1 MTRPPPAGA
10 AIVGLAQYSPG
21 PRVDNPT
28 LAMSLQAEVQSL
40 MGYFGITGR
49 HYVID
54 PATGALREPGLGT
67 AEMCARA
74 CIAALRDAQVEASQV
89 DTLICGTSTPDERL
103 PPLTHRV
110 QRRLGLQEVS
120 PYESHGGCAASL
132 QCLSLAAALVEA
144 GRARCVL
151 VALADTL
158 SPHYLRPLLSQ
169 DPARIRTADLINACV
184 FADGAA
190 AVVVQAASPKRPGM
204 ALQGLRVRSRFCD
217 RPSGFDVTAAGVTEH
232 DHRAIREVL
241 PEVMR
246 AAADDLS
253 CLGTQGVDHLIV
265 PQVNRSMVD
274 LVHTAL
280 HDKVY
285 YVGDCIGNCPA
296 PAVLRALSIGVER
309 GDIDRMVARIGV
321 IALETTSW
329 TYGTA
334 LLAGQGPTTA
344 SHACTA

>member
-1 MTRPPPAGA
+1 MTKPNAPGV

-21 PRVDNPT
+21 PVVDNPT
-28 LAMSLQAEVQSL
+28 LASALQSDVHPL

-54 PATGALREPGLGT
+54 PATGSLREPGLGT
-67 AEMCARA
+67 AEMSVRA
-74 CIAALRDAQVEASQV
+74 GAAAMRHAGVDAAQVDAV
-89 DTLICGTSTPDERL
+89 ICGTSTPDERL

-110 QRRLGLQEVS
+110 QRRLGLLNAT
-120 PYESHGGCAASL
+120 PYEIHGGCAASL
-132 QCLSLAAALVEA
+132 QCLSLAAALIEG
-144 GRARCVL
+144 GRARCV
-151 VALADTL
+151 VVTLADTL
-158 SPHYLRPLLSQ
+158 SPHYLAPLLTQ
-169 DPARIRTADLINACV
+169 DVGRIRTADLVNACV

-190 AVVVQAASPKRPGM
+190 AVVVEAVSADRPGIE
-204 ALQGLRVRSRFCD
+204 LSGLRVSARFCA
-217 RPSGFDVTAAGVTEH
+217 RPIGFAVTAAGTTEH

-241 PEVMR
+241 PDVLR
-246 AAADDLS
+246 AAVDE
-253 CLGTQGVDHLIV
+253 LGNLHGGTVDHLIV

-285 YVGDCIGNCPA
+285 YVGDRIGNCPA
-296 PAVLRALSIGVER
+296 PAVLRALAIGVER
-309 GDIDRMVARIGV
+309 GDLKPPSSRIGV

-334 LLAGQGPTTA
+334 LLTGHPSRTPERA
-344 SHACTA
+344 

>member
-1 MTRPPPAGA
+1 MRLPSAEGA
-10 AIVGLAQYSPG
+10 AIVGLAHYSPG
-21 PRVDNPT
+21 PLVDNQA
-28 LAMSLQAEVQSL
+28 LAASLQAEVHSL

-74 CIAALRDAQVEASQV
+74 CTAALRDAQVETSQV

-110 QRRLGLQEVS
+110 QRRVGLREAA
-120 PYESHGGCAASL
+120 PFEIHGGCTAAL
-132 QCLSLAAALVEA
+132 QCLVLATALVEA

-158 SPHYLRPLLSQ
+158 SPHYLLPLLSQ
-169 DPARIRTADLINACV
+169 DPSRIRTADLINACV

-190 AVVVQAASPKRPGM
+190 AVVVQTASPEQPG
-204 ALQGLRVRSRFCD
+204 LTLHGLRVRSRFCD
-217 RPSGFDVTAAGVTEH
+217 RSTGFAVTAAGVTEH

-246 AAADDLS
+246 AAAADLS
-253 CLGTQGVDHLIV
+253 GLGSGGVDHLIV

-285 YVGDCIGNCPA
+285 YVGDRIGNCPA

-309 GDIDRMVARIGV
+309 GDIDRQAARIGV

-334 LLAGQGPTTA
+334 LLAGQQATTA
-344 SHACTA
+344 RP